1 MMKLTVVAAPHLRS
15 KDNVRKVMIDVLIA
29 LIPASVAAVVLF
41 GMQALLLIVVSM
53 VSAELIELFIMRV
66 LREKKDF
73 KPDFSASVTGLL
85 LALNLSLAVSWW
97 QAVIGA
103 VVAIGIAKHVFG
115 GLGKNFWN
123 PALIGRVFLLMSF
136 PVQMTTWFKPFDL
149 ETTAT
154 PMAILKEGGDSLPSL
169 KDMFIGTIP
178 GSLGEVSALLLL
190 IGFVYLVLRG
200 RIKLLIP
207 LSYVGS
213 VALISWIFYTV
224 NSSYGS
230 PLYHILGGGLMLGAL
245 FMATD
250 MVTSPMSPLG
260 QLIFGTGCGFITMI
274 IRYFGGYPEGVS
286 FSILIMN
293 SFVPLIDMA
302 TRPRRFG
309 EVRGNA

>member
-1 MMKLTVVAAPHLRS
+1 MKLTVAAAPHLRS
-15 KDNVRKVMIDVLIA
+15 KDDVRKVMLDVLIA
-29 LIPASVAAVVLF
+29 LIPASVAAVIFF

-53 VSAELIELFIMRV
+53 VSAELIEFFIMRV

-103 VVAIGIAKHVFG
+103 IVAIGIAKHVFG

-154 PMAILKEGGDSLPSL
+154 PMAILKEGGASLPPL
-169 KDMFIGTIP
+169 KEMFFGVIP

-190 IGFVYLVLRG
+190 IGFAYLVLRG
-200 RIKLLIP
+200 RIKLFIP

-213 VALISWIFYTV
+213 VALISWIFYAI

-260 QLIFGTGCGFITMI
+260 QLIFGTGCGLITMV

-309 EVRGNA
+309 EVKANA

>member
-1 MMKLTVVAAPHLRS
+1 MMKLTVAAAPHLRS
-15 KDNVRKVMIDVLIA
+15 GDDVRKVMIDVLIA

-41 GMQALLLIVVSM
+41 GMKALLLIIISM

-66 LREKKDF
+66 LRQRKDF

-97 QAVIGA
+97 QAVIG
-103 VVAIGIAKHVFG
+103 VLVAIGIAKHIFG

-154 PMAILKEGGDSLPSL
+154 PMAILKEGSGTLPPV
-169 KDMFIGTIP
+169 KDLFFGTIP
-178 GSLGEVSALLLL
+178 GSLGEVSALLLI

-200 RIKLLIP
+200 RIKLFIP
-207 LSYVGS
+207 LSYLGS
-213 VALISWIFYTV
+213 VALISWIFYSV

-230 PLYHILGGGLMLGAL
+230 PLYHLLGGGLMLGAL

-302 TRPRRFG
+302 TRPKRFG
-309 EVRGNA
+309 EVRSNA

>member
-154 PMAILKEGGDSLPSL
+154 PMAILKEGGGSLPSL

-190 IGFVYLVLRG
+190 IGFVY
-200 RIKLLIP
+200 
-207 LSYVGS
+207 
-213 VALISWIFYTV
+213 
-224 NSSYGS
+224 
-230 PLYHILGGGLMLGAL
+230 
-245 FMATD
+245 
-250 MVTSPMSPLG
+250 
-260 QLIFGTGCGFITMI
+260 
-274 IRYFGGYPEGVS
+274 
-286 FSILIMN
+286 
-293 SFVPLIDMA
+293 
-302 TRPRRFG
+302 
-309 EVRGNA
+309 

>member
-1 MMKLTVVAAPHLRS
+1 MKLTVVAAPHLRS

-154 PMAILKEGGDSLPSL
+154 PMAILKEGGGSLPSL

>member
-1 MMKLTVVAAPHLRS
+1 MKLTVVAAPHLRS

-41 GMQALLLIVVSM
+41 GMQALLLIVVSI

-154 PMAILKEGGDSLPSL
+154 PMAILKEGGGSLPSL

>member
-123 PALIGRVFLLMSF
+123 PALIGHVFLLMSF

-154 PMAILKEGGDSLPSL
+154 PMAILKEGGGSLPSL

>member
-1 MMKLTVVAAPHLRS
+1 MKLTVVAAPHLRS

-154 PMAILKEGGDSLPSL
+154 PMAILKEGGGSLPSL

-260 QLIFGTGCGFITMI
+260 QLIFGIGCGFITMI

>member
-154 PMAILKEGGDSLPSL
+154 PMAILKEGGGSLPSL

-260 QLIFGTGCGFITMI
+260 QLIFGIGCGFITMI

>member
-154 PMAILKEGGDSLPSL
+154 PMAILKEGGGSLPSL

>member
-41 GMQALLLIVVSM
+41 GMQALLLIVVSI

-154 PMAILKEGGDSLPSL
+154 PMAILKEGGGSLPSL

>member
-41 GMQALLLIVVSM
+41 GIQALLLIVVSM

-154 PMAILKEGGDSLPSL
+154 PMAILKEGGGSLPSL

>member
-1 MMKLTVVAAPHLRS
+1 MKLTVAAAPHLRS
-15 KDNVRKVMIDVLIA
+15 GDDVRKVMIDVLIA

-41 GMQALLLIVVSM
+41 GMKALLLIIISM

-66 LREKKDF
+66 LRQRKDF

-97 QAVIGA
+97 QAVIG
-103 VVAIGIAKHVFG
+103 VLVAIGIAKHIFG

-154 PMAILKEGGDSLPSL
+154 PMAILKEGSGTLPPV
-169 KDMFIGTIP
+169 KDLFFGTIP
-178 GSLGEVSALLLL
+178 GSLGEVSALLLI

-200 RIKLLIP
+200 RIKLFIP
-207 LSYVGS
+207 LSYLGS
-213 VALISWIFYTV
+213 VALISWIFYSV

-230 PLYHILGGGLMLGAL
+230 PLYHLLGGGLMLGAL

-302 TRPRRFG
+302 TRPKRFG
-309 EVRGNA
+309 EVRSNA